1 MESYRLP
8 AETLKQMPWAY
19 RGAGAFGSKVEVLIQ
34 RGDLA
39 DDDPV
44 DPSEPIRMRSFSPE
58 SLLKYRMGCR
68 AGFRA
73 DFLP

>member
-1 MESYRLP
+1 
-8 AETLKQMPWAY
+8 MPWAY

-34 RGDLA
+34 RGDLP

-44 DPSEPIRMRSFSPE
+44 DPSEPRTDEVVQSGMAANE
-58 SLLKYRMGCR
+58 KYRMGCR